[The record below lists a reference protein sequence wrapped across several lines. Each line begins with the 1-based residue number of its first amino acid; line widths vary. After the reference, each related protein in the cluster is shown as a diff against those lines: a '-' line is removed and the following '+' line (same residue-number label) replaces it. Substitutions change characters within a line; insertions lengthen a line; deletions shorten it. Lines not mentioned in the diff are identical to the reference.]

1 MSNESPQSHPLVELP
16 LAALHRRHGA
26 RMAPFAGYAMP
37 IHYPQGILAEHQH
50 TRTRAGLFDV
60 SHMGAISV
68 VGAQAAEALEAL
80 LPTDLRDLPIGRQ
93 RYTFFTNDAGGVLDD
108 LMIARLDAQRF
119 WLIVNAS
126 RKRDDLAWL
135 QSQLERR
142 HLQIDAHDDRALLA
156 LQGPTAAGVLARIL
170 PAVAAM
176 RFTDVRSLSF
186 EGAECVI
193 SRSGYT
199 GEDGYELSVPN
210 DRAATL
216 AERLL
221 AEPEVALAGLVA
233 RDSLRLEAGLCLYG
247 NDLDES
253 ITPIEAGLAWAIPKA
268 RRPGGV
274 RPGGFPGSARIER
287 ELAEGC
293 ARRRVG
299 LRPDGRA
306 PLRAGQALTDEQ
318 GQPVGRITSG
328 GFGATIDGP
337 IALAYVDHTH
347 AAIGTL
353 LHARVRD
360 QDRTSRVVPLPFVP
374 HRYVRENQQ

>member
-108 LMIARLDAQRF
+108 LMIARLDPQRF

-126 RKRDDLAWL
+126 RKHDDLEWL
-135 QSQLERR
+135 QTRLGGRG
-142 HLQIDAHDDRALLA
+142 LQITAHEDRALLA
-156 LQGPTAAGVLARIL
+156 LQGPAAAGVLAPIL
-170 PAVAAM
+170 PPVAPM
-176 RFTDVRSLSF
+176 RFMDVLRLPF
-186 EGAECVI
+186 EGAECVL

-199 GEDGYELSVPN
+199 GEDGYEISVPN
-210 DRAATL
+210 DRAAAL

-221 AEPEVALAGLVA
+221 AEPDVALAGLGA

-247 NDLDES
+247 NDLDAS
-253 ITPIEAGLAWAIPKA
+253 ISPTEAGLAWAIPKA
-268 RRPGGV
+268 RRSGGA
-274 RPGGFPGSARIER
+274 RAGDYPGSERLAR

-293 ARRRVG
+293 ARQRVG
-299 LRPDGRA
+299 LRPEGRA
-306 PLRAGQALTDEQ
+306 PLRAGQALTGAH
-318 GQPVGRITSG
+318 GQPAGHISSG

-337 IALAYVDHTH
+337 IALAYVDRTH
-347 AAIGTL
+347 ASPDSI
-353 LHARVRD
+353 LHARVRE
-360 QDRTSRVVPLPFVP
+360 QDRACRVVPLPFVP
-374 HRYVRENQQ
+374 HRYVRESKP